1 MNLSSKIEKMSES
14 NKPVSLKYLL
24 IEEDE
29 NISFDIPE
37 DDPVESEGSED
48 EESEVTQSGGSD
60 ENQSSEG
67 EETKVGDSEQTEEL
81 SLDSDQEIKLDPEQ
95 EIKNLSNQAKEL
107 SDQLRFITKTIL
119 PKDSELSSV
128 EDYLQSNLF
137 IENSQL
143 YSQNSIKN
151 YLINEEDSSKAFENL
166 EDDIESLDKVLSKG
180 KDLIQK
186 FDDLSKDIDINSYV
200 KSAINAYKNFDSL
213 FSKEDIVAQASR
225 NILALNSGKESEEF
239 IKQFEELFYKEL
251 KKKFGI
257 ENPRYEISNSDFD
270 TASGAVK
277 QA

>member
-14 NKPVSLKYLL
+14 NKPSSLKYLL

-37 DDPVESEGSED
+37 DDPDGDEGSGD
-48 EESEVTQSGGSD
+48 EESEVTQTDDSD

-67 EETKVGDSEQTEEL
+67 EQSEVDDSEQTEEL
-81 SLDSDQEIKLDPEQ
+81 SLDPEQEIKLDPEQ

-200 KSAINAYKNFDSL
+200 KSAVNAYKNFDSL

>member
-1 MNLSSKIEKMSES
+1 LFLI
-14 NKPVSLKYLL
+14 SLNTSLHFSLL
-24 IEEDE
+24 
-29 NISFDIPE
+29 
-37 DDPVESEGSED
+37 
-48 EESEVTQSGGSD
+48 VT
-60 ENQSSEG
+60 
-67 EETKVGDSEQTEEL
+67 
-81 SLDSDQEIKLDPEQ
+81 
-95 EIKNLSNQAKEL
+95 
-107 SDQLRFITKTIL
+107 
-119 PKDSELSSV
+119 
-128 EDYLQSNLF
+128 
-137 IENSQL
+137 
-143 YSQNSIKN
+143 
-151 YLINEEDSSKAFENL
+151 
-166 EDDIESLDKVLSKG
+166 SKG

-200 KSAINAYKNFDSL
+200 KSAVNAYKNFDSL